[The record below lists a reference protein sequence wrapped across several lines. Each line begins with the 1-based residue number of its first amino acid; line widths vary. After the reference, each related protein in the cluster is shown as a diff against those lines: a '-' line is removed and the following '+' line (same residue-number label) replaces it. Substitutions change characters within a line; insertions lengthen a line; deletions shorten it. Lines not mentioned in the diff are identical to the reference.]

1 MPKTQKIGLN
11 SRRAPFYKSVE
22 TQKKTRKKKET
33 ETDYSLYA
41 DSTNIERLEL
51 FKSSYS
57 NLLNAKEQYTL
68 DKSIEYEKAKQ
79 TQDTENSSFLGG
91 KIKSLKERT
100 DIKEFYLHKIFD
112 EYTGKALIDQ
122 HTESLRIWKDSTQ
135 SESPEDIKYY
145 YDTHCKPLQQKIIR
159 ILIGRRAKFSSM
171 SKHVFF
177 NGASFAQKYEHLT
190 TPLYYRMSETV
201 MTQPDLTPT
210 ESKICTIFIEYIR
223 LNPNEVYYVFSED
236 LDYILNIHTG
246 IWRQLFGD
254 GHALMQTSN
263 NPKTI
268 ETCGKKN
275 ATNPITE
282 LPIKS
287 IPQSG
292 KFYMCP
298 GCIKNK
304 VGTKNTAGSFDKMQ
318 GVKVAVDHCSPVKQA
333 FINYGDDALCDQL
346 IMTCAVCNG
355 GKLDEREEE
364 FIFKIHTDK
373 RPVRLFKQKQVTT
386 ENNLSKSEL
395 NMRNTF
401 YVKIHKAAI
410 NKGVNDFRGALR
422 NAGILTDTYETLV
435 DFKDKQIMIM
445 LDGMREYIETIP
457 ALLSLNETIVN
468 PDKLLSMLELFL
480 YTIID
485 KNRGYTDFQEL
496 TYDNIDRMIQ
506 EFIVNFL
513 PFEFI
518 TLATLTNCVSRAMR
532 VLSFPDSQLY
542 QFSKILPIFTFQ
554 FLSVSPDQAI
564 PIAKFKSLCK
574 YMYNTYLEF
583 VLYQIEKQ
591 QKSRTI
597 LFDTTYDYL
606 TPLQPFDTLV
616 LPYQLVSGAASSSQI
631 YQVTGPSGVSVA
643 GPSGVSVASPFDPA
657 ARILM
662 SFSNQMNAAPPG
674 ALPMVSYAA
683 PPGALPMVPY
693 AAPPGALPM
702 VSYAAPPD
710 ATPMNV
716 SKKQGKQPM
725 GKQAMGK
732 GKTRKNKHIKRR

>member
-11 SRRAPFYKSVE
+11 SRGTPFYQIVKAH
-22 TQKKTRKKKET
+22 KKTRKKKET

-41 DSTNIERLEL
+41 DSTTIERLEL

-57 NLLNAKEQYTL
+57 NLLDAKQQYTL

-79 TQDTENSSFLGG
+79 TQEKDNSSFLED
-91 KIKSLKERT
+91 KIESLKERT
-100 DIKEFYLHKIFD
+100 EKKEFYLHKIFD
-112 EYTGKALIDQ
+112 DYIGEALINQ

-135 SESPEDIKYY
+135 SESPEDIKDY
-145 YDTHCKPLQQKIIR
+145 YDNHCKPLQQRIIY
-159 ILIGRRAKFSSM
+159 ILRGRRAKFSSM
-171 SKHVFF
+171 TKDVF
-177 NGASFAQKYEHLT
+177 NGESFAQKYEHLT
-190 TPLYYRMSETV
+190 TPLYYKMSETV
-201 MTQPDLTPT
+201 TQPDLTPT
-210 ESKICTIFIEYIR
+210 ESKICTNFIEYIR

-254 GHALMQTSN
+254 GHALMQTSK

-304 VGTKNTAGSFDKMQ
+304 VGTKNAAGSFDKMQ

-333 FINYGDDALCDQL
+333 FINYGDDALCTQL
-346 IMTCAVCNG
+346 IMTCSVCNG

-364 FIFKIHTDK
+364 FIFKIHNDK
-373 RPVRLFKQKQVTT
+373 RPVRQFKQKQVTS
-386 ENNLSKSEL
+386 ESNLSKSEF

-422 NAGILTDTYETLV
+422 NAGILTDTYDTLV

-457 ALLSLNETIVN
+457 ALLSLNETIVS

-496 TYDNIDRMIQ
+496 TYDNIDYMIQ
-506 EFIVNFL
+506 VFIDNFL
-513 PFEFI
+513 PFDFI
-518 TLATLTNCVSRAMR
+518 SLATLTNCVSRAMTL
-532 VLSFPDSQLY
+532 LSFPDSQLY

-554 FLSVSPDQAI
+554 FLSVPPNQGI
-564 PIAKFKSLCK
+564 PITKFKSLCK

-591 QKSRTI
+591 QNSRTI

-606 TPLQPFDTLV
+606 TPLQPFDKLV
-616 LPYQLVSGAASSSQI
+616 LPSQLVSDAASSSQIYSLAGPSGLGAASSSQI
-631 YQVTGPSGVSVA
+631 YSV
-643 GPSGVSVASPFDPA
+643 VDPA
-657 ARILM
+657 ASILT
-662 SFSNQMNAAPPG
+662 SFRNPMIAAPLAARLAAPLASLPVVPSAVPPG
-674 ALPMVSYAA
+674 AT
-683 PPGALPMVPY
+683 PY
-693 AAPPGALPM
+693 MSTKP
-702 VSYAAPPD
+702 
-710 ATPMNV
+710 
-716 SKKQGKQPM
+716 GKQP
-725 GKQAMGK
+725 MGK

>member
-1 MPKTQKIGLN
+1 MPSSKKKGLN
-11 SRRAPFYKSVE
+11 SRGVPFYQKVE
-22 TQKKTRKKKET
+22 PHNKTKKKK

-41 DSTNIERLEL
+41 DSTNIERLER

-79 TQDTENSSFLGG
+79 TQDKENSSFLRD
-91 KIKSLKERT
+91 KIESLKERT
-100 DIKEFYLHKIFD
+100 EKKEFYLHKIFD
-112 EYTGKALIDQ
+112 DYIDKALIDD
-122 HTESLRIWKDSTQ
+122 HMESLRTWKDYT
-135 SESPEDIKYY
+135 ESKSPQEIKDY
-145 YDTHCKPLQQKIIR
+145 YDSVCKPQQQIIID
-159 ILIGRRAKFSSM
+159 ILIGITGTFCSITNEP
-171 SKHVFF
+171 F

-190 TPLYYRMSETV
+190 TPLYYSMSDIYAR
-201 MTQPDLTPT
+201 PDLTPT
-210 ESKICTIFIEYIR
+210 ERRICTIFIEHIG
-223 LNPNEVYYVFSED
+223 LNPNKVYYVFSED

-254 GHALMQTSN
+254 GHALMQTKK

-268 ETCGKKN
+268 ETCGKIN
-275 ATNPITE
+275 ATGSTTE
-282 LPIKS
+282 LPQKGR
-287 IPQSG
+287 PQSG
-292 KFYMCP
+292 YFYMCP

-304 VGTKNTAGSFDKMQ
+304 VGSKDAAGSFEKMK
-318 GVKVAVDHCSPVKQA
+318 GVPVAVDHCSPVKQA
-333 FINYGDDALCDQL
+333 FINYRDDALCAQL
-346 IMTCAVCNG
+346 IMTCSVCNG

-364 FIFKIHTDK
+364 FIYKIHTDR
-373 RPVRLFKQKQVTT
+373 RPVRQFKQKQPSIESHLTT
-386 ENNLSKSEL
+386 PDFDI
-395 NMRNTF
+395 RNAF

-410 NKGVNDFRGALR
+410 NKGVNNFYEALR

-435 DFKDKQIMIM
+435 NFKDRQIMVM
-445 LDGMREYIETIP
+445 LDGMREYTETIP
-457 ALLSLNETIVN
+457 ALLSLSETRVS

-496 TYDNIDRMIQ
+496 TYDNIDYMIQ
-506 EFIVNFL
+506 VFIDNFL
-513 PFEFI
+513 PVQII
-518 TLATLTNCVSRAMR
+518 TLADLTNCVSRAMR

-554 FLSVSPDQAI
+554 FLSVPPNQGI

-597 LFDTTYDYL
+597 QFDPRYDYL

-616 LPYQLVSGAASSSQI
+616 LPSQLVSCAASSSQT
-631 YQVTGPSGVSVA
+631 YPVA
-643 GPSGVSVASPFDPA
+643 GPSGVSLAGPFDPA

-662 SFSNQMNAAPPG
+662 SFSNPMIAAPSG
-674 ALPMVSYAA
+674 ATPMVPYAV
-683 PPGALPMVPY
+683 PSGATPMVPY
-693 AAPPGALPM
+693 AAPLG
-702 VSYAAPPD
+702 
-710 ATPMNV
+710 ATPMYV
-716 SKKQGKQPM
+716 STKPGKKPM
-725 GKQAMGK
+725 GR
-732 GKTRKNKHIKRR
+732 GKTRKNKRIKRR

>member
-11 SRRAPFYKSVE
+11 SRGTPFYKSVE
-22 TQKKTRKKKET
+22 AQKKTRKKK

-79 TQDTENSSFLGG
+79 TQDKENSSILED
-91 KIKSLKERT
+91 KIESLKERT
-100 DIKEFYLHKIFD
+100 EKKKFYLHKIFD
-112 EYTGKALIDQ
+112 EYIDKALIDQ
-122 HTESLRIWKDSTQ
+122 HLKLLRIWKDSTQ
-135 SESPEDIKYY
+135 SESLEDIKDY
-145 YDTHCKPLQQKIIR
+145 YDNHCKPLQQRIIH
-159 ILIGRRAKFSSM
+159 ILRTRTDIFCSITNEP
-171 SKHVFF
+171 F

-190 TPLYYRMSETV
+190 TPLYYSMSEIE
-201 MTQPDLTPT
+201 TQPDLTPT
-210 ESKICTIFIEYIR
+210 ERKICTIFIEHIE
-223 LNPNEVYYVFSED
+223 LNPYDVYYVFSED

-254 GHALMQTSN
+254 GHALMQTKK

-268 ETCGKKN
+268 ETCGKIN
-275 ATNPITE
+275 ATGSTTE
-282 LPIKS
+282 LPKKGR
-287 IPQSG
+287 PQSG
-292 KFYMCP
+292 YFYMCP

-304 VGTKNTAGSFDKMQ
+304 VGTKDAAGSFEKMK
-318 GVKVAVDHCSPVKQA
+318 GVPVAVDHCSPVKQA
-333 FINYGDDALCDQL
+333 FINYGDDALCAQL
-346 IMTCAVCNG
+346 IMTCSVCNG

-373 RPVRLFKQKQVTT
+373 RPVRQFKQKQVTP
-386 ENNLSKSEL
+386 ESNLITSDF
-395 NMRNTF
+395 NMRNAF

-410 NKGVNDFRGALR
+410 NKGVNNFYEALR

-435 DFKDKQIMIM
+435 NFKDRQIMVM
-445 LDGMREYIETIP
+445 LDGMREYTETIP
-457 ALLSLNETIVN
+457 ALLSLSGTRVS

-496 TYDNIDRMIQ
+496 TYDNIDYMIQ
-506 EFIVNFL
+506 VFIDNFL
-513 PFEFI
+513 PFDFI
-518 TLATLTNCVSRAMR
+518 SLATLTNCVSRAMTL
-532 VLSFPDSQLY
+532 LSFPDSQLY

-554 FLSVSPDQAI
+554 FLSVLPNQGI
-564 PIAKFKSLCK
+564 PITKFKSLCK

-597 LFDTTYDYL
+597 LFDPTYDYL

-616 LPYQLVSGAASSSQI
+616 LPSQLVSGAASSSQI
-631 YQVTGPSGVSVA
+631 YSVA
-643 GPSGVSVASPFDPA
+643 GPSGLGAASSSQIYSVVYPA
-657 ARILM
+657 ANILA
-662 SFSNQMNAAPPG
+662 SFRNPMIAAPLAAAPAVPPG
-674 ALPMVSYAA
+674 AT
-683 PPGALPMVPY
+683 PY
-693 AAPPGALPM
+693 MSTKP
-702 VSYAAPPD
+702 
-710 ATPMNV
+710 
-716 SKKQGKQPM
+716 GKQPM
-725 GKQAMGK
+725 GKQPMGK

>member
-1 MPKTQKIGLN
+1 MPSSKKKGLN
-11 SRRAPFYKSVE
+11 SRGVPFYQKVE
-22 TQKKTRKKKET
+22 AHNKTKKKK

-41 DSTNIERLEL
+41 DSTNIERLER

-79 TQDTENSSFLGG
+79 TRDEENSSLIKD
-91 KIKSLKERT
+91 KIESLKERT
-100 DIKEFYLHKIFD
+100 DKKEFYLHKIFD
-112 EYTGKALIDQ
+112 EYIGTGGLIDD
-122 HTESLRIWKDSTQ
+122 HMESLRAWKDST
-135 SESPEDIKYY
+135 ESNSLQEIKDY
-145 YDTHCKPLQQKIIR
+145 YDSFCKPRQQNIID
-159 ILIGRRAKFSSM
+159 ILRRRGGTFCSITNEP
-171 SKHVFF
+171 F

-190 TPLYYRMSETV
+190 TPLYYSMSEIETR
-201 MTQPDLTPT
+201 PDLTPT
-210 ESKICTIFIEYIR
+210 EHKICTIFIEHIGLY
-223 LNPNEVYYVFSED
+223 PNEVYYVFSED

-254 GHALMQTSN
+254 GHALMQTKK

-268 ETCGKKN
+268 ETCGKIN
-275 ATNPITE
+275 ATGSTTE
-282 LPIKS
+282 LPKKGR
-287 IPQSG
+287 PQSG
-292 KFYMCP
+292 YFYMCP

-304 VGTKNTAGSFDKMQ
+304 VGSKDAAGSFEKMK
-318 GVKVAVDHCSPVKQA
+318 GVPVAVDHCSPVKQA
-333 FINYGDDALCDQL
+333 FINYGDDALCAQL
-346 IMTCAVCNG
+346 IMTCSVCNG

-364 FIFKIHTDK
+364 FIYKIHTDH
-373 RPVRLFKQKQVTT
+373 RPVRQFKQKQPT
-386 ENNLSKSEL
+386 SESHL
-395 NMRNTF
+395 RPPDFNMRNAF

-410 NKGVNDFRGALR
+410 NKGVNNFHEALR

-435 DFKDKQIMIM
+435 NFKNRQIMVM
-445 LDGMREYIETIP
+445 LDGMREYTETIP
-457 ALLSLNETIVN
+457 ALLSLSGTRVS

-496 TYDNIDRMIQ
+496 TYDNIDYMIQ
-506 EFIVNFL
+506 VFIDNFL
-513 PFEFI
+513 PVQFI
-518 TLATLTNCVSRAMR
+518 TLADLTNCVSRAMR

-554 FLSVSPDQAI
+554 FLSVPPYQSI

-597 LFDTTYDYL
+597 QFDPRYDYL

-616 LPYQLVSGAASSSQI
+616 LPSQLVSGAASSSQI
-631 YQVTGPSGVSVA
+631 YSVA
-643 GPSGVSVASPFDPA
+643 GPSGVGAASSSQIYPLAGPLDPA

-662 SFSNQMNAAPPG
+662 SFSNPMIATPPG
-674 ALPMVSYAA
+674 
-683 PPGALPMVPY
+683 
-693 AAPPGALPM
+693 
-702 VSYAAPPD
+702 D
-710 ATPMNV
+710 TPMYV
-716 SKKQGKQPM
+716 SKKQGKQP
-725 GKQAMGK
+725 MGK

>member
-1 MPKTQKIGLN
+1 MPSTQKLKKFGLN
-11 SRRAPFYKSVE
+11 LRGAPFYQIVAD
-22 TQKKTRKKKET
+22 KKTRKKKET

-79 TQDTENSSFLGG
+79 TRDKDNFSFLED
-91 KIKSLKERT
+91 KIKSLKKITEK
-100 DIKEFYLHKIFD
+100 KEFYLHKIFD
-112 EYTGKALIDQ
+112 DYTGKGLIDE
-122 HTESLRIWKDSTQ
+122 HMESLRIWQDSPR
-135 SESPEDIKYY
+135 SKSPKDIKDH
-145 YDTHCKPLQQKIIR
+145 YDYVCKPLQRNIID
-159 ILIGRRAKFSSM
+159 ILRRRTAIFCSITGEP
-171 SKHVFF
+171 F
-177 NGASFAQKYEHLT
+177 NGASFARKYEHLT
-190 TPLYYRMSETV
+190 TPLYYSMSEIV
-201 MTQPDLTPT
+201 AQPNLTPT
-210 ESKICTIFIEYIR
+210 ERKICTSFIAHIG

-254 GHALMQTSN
+254 GHALMQTSK

-268 ETCGKKN
+268 ETCGKIN
-275 ATNPITE
+275 ATSPTTE
-282 LPIKS
+282 LPKKGT
-287 IPQSG
+287 PQSG
-292 KFYMCP
+292 NFYMCP
-298 GCIKNK
+298 GCIKNQ
-304 VGTKNTAGSFDKMQ
+304 VGSKNAAGSFEKMQ

-333 FINYGDDALCDQL
+333 FINYGDDALCAQL
-346 IMTCAVCNG
+346 IMTCSVCNG

-364 FIFKIHTDK
+364 FIFKIHNDR
-373 RPVRLFKQKQVTT
+373 RPVRQFKQKQVSS
-386 ENNLSKSEL
+386 ESNLSKQDFV
-395 NMRNTF
+395 MRNTF

-410 NKGVNDFRGALR
+410 NKGVNNFYEALR
-422 NAGILTDTYETLV
+422 NAGILTDTYDTLV
-435 DFKDKQIMIM
+435 DFKDKQIMVM
-445 LDGMREYIETIP
+445 LEGMREYTETIP
-457 ALLSLNETIVN
+457 ALLSLSGTRVS

-496 TYDNIDRMIQ
+496 TYDNIDYMIQ
-506 EFIVNFL
+506 VFIDNFL
-513 PFEFI
+513 PVPFI
-518 TLATLTNCVSRAMR
+518 YLDALTNCVSRAMT

-554 FLSVSPDQAI
+554 FLSVPPNQGI

-616 LPYQLVSGAASSSQI
+616 LPSQLVSGAASSSQI
-631 YQVTGPSGVSVA
+631 YPVA
-643 GPSGVSVASPFDPA
+643 GPSGVGTAGPSGVGAVGPFDPA
-657 ARILM
+657 SILT
-662 SFSNQMNAAPPG
+662 SFRNRMIAAPLATPPG
-674 ALPMVSYAA
+674 A
-683 PPGALPMVPY
+683 
-693 AAPPGALPM
+693 
-702 VSYAAPPD
+702 
-710 ATPMNV
+710 TPMYV
-716 SKKQGKQPM
+716 SKKQGKQP
-725 GKQAMGK
+725 MGK